1 MACSRMG
8 IMGSKSFGYTTVVMR
23 VKDVSWPTVSTAL
36 NGMAYILSQTQR
48 SSSGKLLFPLRGHQ
62 DPLLSRRGNTY
73 CGILDVFQELTDNE
87 EMGGRGRPG
96 GVCVRVWEKQRRS
109 ITRSKPTMEDCGHP
123 HLAIRTRL
131 LNHILL
137 DPSVTAK
144 WGPPRNPASAQS

>member
-62 DPLLSRRGNTY
+62 DPLLSRRGNTC

-87 EMGGRGRPG
+87 EMGGRGKYVYG
-96 GVCVRVWEKQRRS
+96 SG
-109 ITRSKPTMEDCGHP
+109 RSKDDRSQEASPPWNP
-123 HLAIRTRL
+123 HLAVRTRL